1 MKTSCSSVI
10 YFSIFMILFSSLLIA
25 DTDIPGGQVHGTWTL
40 DGSPYFIQ
48 GNIEIPADSTLTIEP
63 GVVVEFQGHYSLQVQ
78 GRLLAVGTE
87 TDTILFTIN
96 DTTGFSNP
104 DTSFGGWYGIRFSDT
119 PQHNDSSKI
128 VYCKLEYGKALG
140 SVWYLNAGGAIC
152 IIQFD
157 KVLIAHCLITNNC
170 AISSTDHTPIGG
182 GIYLFNSDVIIRD
195 NIFSNNFTKLGGAVF
210 FDNSNPEFRNN
221 TFINNSSV
229 EGGGVGVGGTS
240 YPTFTSDIFINN
252 TASFLGGGLSFYN
265 PSRIICNALQF
276 RGNFAESGGGICASG
291 GDLKADSCEFIDN
304 KSELWGGGVAGNS
317 ATFSFSN
324 CTFIRDTSNWGSG
337 GLHMDHATGAITQCD
352 FIENNAVFG
361 GGFHSVYSQIVFNQ
375 TEFLNNH
382 AEAGAGL
389 HLENS
394 DLDMTECV
402 LQGNYA
408 TNGSGGAID
417 YNVDTT
423 IFGRPN
429 NLQITKSTIEGNS
442 ASGQTGGLR
451 IEQINSEY
459 SLVDVV
465 VEGCKIINNHADIYA
480 SLRIAGNITDFTV
493 SNSLF
498 QSNTSKR
505 YVGGAGF
512 IAQSTGEVFNCIFSC
527 NYSSYSD
534 SSRTA
539 HGVSL
544 GNEAKVDFFNCT
556 FFDSS
561 DADGIGLSARRGS
574 EVTVTNSIF
583 WGCGNTPINITTA
596 ADLGCTVTVNHCA
609 IENGIDSVYVS
620 DSLSTLNWGIGNIDV
635 DPLFMDAQNM
645 DFHLQDISPCI
656 GSGIDC
662 IIIDEE
668 WHCCPTSD
676 FEGNPRPNPTG
687 TNPDIGAYE
696 NLLDVPVIIEN
707 NTENQPQKF
716 TLFQN
721 YPNPFNPKTV
731 IRYAL
736 PVTCHSN
743 LTIYNILGQKVA
755 TLVNKKQ
762 PAGSY
767 KAEWDASAVSSGIY
781 LYKIEAGTWQDV
793 KKMVLLR

>member
-459 SLVDVV
+459 SLVDTSVDQC
-465 VEGCKIINNHADIYA
+465 EFLNNQANTFA
-480 SLRIAGNITDFTV
+480 GLRIAGTVSDFTL

-498 QSNTSKR
+498 QSNTSNSH
-505 YVGGAGF
+505 VGGAGF
-512 IAQSTGEVFNCIFSC
+512 QAQSSGDIYNCIFSC
-527 NYSSYSD
+527 NYSSFSD

-583 WGCGNTPINITTA
+583 WGCGDNPISITTA